1 METNN
6 RKYILLCLIVFVILS
21 VAGLFSCALGG
32 ESGNKEEI
40 SEIIESDREERNH
53 KNGSVLVYVT
63 GAVKEPGVYE
73 LPRGSHCYEAVQKA
87 GDVLPYADLDAI
99 NLAAEVEDESHIY
112 IPINPEK
119 TNTMLPGK
127 ININTAEAAELATL
141 PGVGPKTADKIIGY
155 RSEHGAFKTKEE
167 LKQVPSIGEGKFAKL
182 AEQITL

>member
-32 ESGNKEEI
+32 ESGSKEEI
-40 SEIIESDREERNH
+40 SEIIESDREEGNH

-73 LPRGSHCYEAVQKA
+73 LPRGSHCYEAVRKA

-112 IPINPEK
+112 IPVSYAPL
-119 TNTMLPGK
+119 T
-127 ININTAEAAELATL
+127 LAT
-141 PGVGPKTADKIIGY
+141 TRD
-155 RSEHGAFKTKEE
+155 E
-167 LKQVPSIGEGKFAKL
+167 LS
-182 AEQITL
+182 

>member
-32 ESGNKEEI
+32 ESGSKEEI
-40 SEIIESDREERNH
+40 SEIIESDREEGNH

-87 GDVLPYADLDAI
+87 GDVLPYADLR
-99 NLAAEVEDESHIY
+99 ERTKRFFV
-112 IPINPEK
+112 
-119 TNTMLPGK
+119 
-127 ININTAEAAELATL
+127 
-141 PGVGPKTADKIIGY
+141 
-155 RSEHGAFKTKEE
+155 RSTSRIFASNFCPTK
-167 LKQVPSIGEGKFAKL
+167 F
-182 AEQITL
+182 